1 MKGWK
6 KLVIEIFLMSLILTV
21 SIPLTSAWSGSGSFS
36 PYTIYRGEITEF
48 TFILVNNRSGSM
60 DVYWVSVH
68 FDWQPSGSVYY
79 FKANDGTTVSI
90 PGYGSHDFEANIAVS
105 ESAWGLYSVEIKVH
119 GQGTGDWW
127 AETYTFTDSVNVNII
142 STLQVSATGNPNSG
156 TAPLTVYFDTTASG
170 GLSPYTY
177 SWSFGD
183 GGSSSQRNPSHIYT
197 SAGTYTAQVTVTDG
211 ASQTQTD
218 SDSVT
223 INVSAPTYTLTT
235 SVSPSGSGSVSP
247 SSGTYNEGTSVTLTA
262 SAASGYVFD
271 HWSGGAS
278 GTSSTIT
285 ITMSSNKS
293 VVAHFTS
300 APGIPLVYVFG
311 AIIAIAIIAVLA
323 LAFKKKF

>member
-6 KLVIEIFLMSLILTV
+6 KLVIGIFLMPLILTV
-21 SIPLTSAWSGSGSFS
+21 SIPLTSAWSGSGGLS
-36 PYTIYRGEITEF
+36 PYTIYQGEATKF
-48 TFILVNNRSGSM
+48 TLTVSIDDSRST
-60 DVYWVSVH
+60 DVSWVTVH
-68 FDWQPSGSVYY
+68 FGWQPSGTVYY
-79 FKANDGTTVSI
+79 FKSDDGTRVSI
-90 PGYGSHDFEANIAVS
+90 SGYGSHDFETYIAAPD
-105 ESAWGLYSVEIKVH
+105 SALGQYTVEIKVH
-119 GQGTGDWW
+119 AQATGDWW
-127 AETYTFTDSVNVNII
+127 AETYTFTDYVDVNSIP
-142 STLQVSATGNPNSG
+142 TLQVSATGNPNSG
-156 TAPLTVYFDTTASG
+156 TAPLTVSCNTTVSG

-177 SWSFGD
+177 LWSFGD

-211 ASQTQTD
+211 AFQTQIV

-247 SSGTYNEGTSVTLTA
+247 SSGTYDEGTSVTLTA

-271 HWSGGAS
+271 HWSGDAS
-278 GTSSTIT
+278 GTSSTTT

-293 VVAHFTS
+293 VAAHFTS

-311 AIIAIAIIAVLA
+311 AIIAIAVIAILA
-323 LAFKKKF
+323 LAFKKL